1 MQEDVER
8 CVRAVR
14 SKDARF
20 DGWFFTAPPGS
31 DAPAPGPGP
40 APRARHGSPGDAGAG
55 GHRRGAGIGGV
66 IGAPAYTGGG
76 LVPSAARLL
85 SSRAAPAAALPRSPA
100 TPSGLG
106 DEGRKKGN
114 DSGPPSAIP
123 ARSRPPPSPASPSG
137 GSPTRAVAAPATVAP
152 RPAPSSAIT
161 GRSSG

>member
-1 MQEDVER
+1 MKTWSGAYGR
-8 CVRAVR
+8 CGPRTPGSTGGSSPRRQVQMHRPRVRVQR
-14 SKDARF
+14 HVP
-20 DGWFFTAPPGS
+20 GTAP
-31 DAPAPGPGP
+31 
-40 APRARHGSPGDAGAG
+40 PGDAGAG

-85 SSRAAPAAALPRSPA
+85 SSRAAPAAAMPRSPA
-100 TPSGLG
+100 TTSGLG

-123 ARSRPPPSPASPSG
+123 ARSSPPPSPASPSG

-152 RPAPSSAIT
+152 RPAPRSAVT